1 MEVIPT
7 YLPNT
12 LEQAQQSSGP
22 LELDPDGPIR
32 LGQPLADPDDVSLTR
47 VRQFV
52 SFCITIYLLCFFF
65 SVGI

>member
-1 MEVIPT
+1 VEVTPN

-32 LGQPLADPDDVSLTR
+32 LSQPLADPDDVSQATCEVFTLR
-47 VRQFV
+47 Y
-52 SFCITIYLLCFFF
+52 I
-65 SVGI
+65 